1 MSCPPEPSK
10 LQNPVLVYSFG
21 TENGIPWKCISIND
35 MEDRG
40 EDLAKAF
47 TFPAEDKGAHRY
59 KQFAI
64 ETGADGL
71 VEDDHIVR
79 HAESVDGLECDE
91 VVDFASSI
99 ESHLELNVFIDLCG
113 EDLDSLQKRI
123 ARLLRVLIYDLDCE
137 ELSVLYILCS

>member
-1 MSCPPEPSK
+1 MK
-10 LQNPVLVYSFG
+10 
-21 TENGIPWKCISIND
+21 
-35 MEDRG
+35 DRD

-47 TFPAEDKGAHRY
+47 AFPAEDKGAHRY

-91 VVDFASSI
+91 VVDFAPGV
-99 ESHLELNVFIDLCG
+99 ESHLELNVFINL
-113 EDLDSLQKRI
+113 
-123 ARLLRVLIYDLDCE
+123 
-137 ELSVLYILCS
+137 